1 MLEFELPTIVFL
13 FYIYIYKRVVG
24 EKPSNF
30 INWQNKEEK
39 WKKRSTYTL
48 KAAATFQEKM
58 ENNLINKFFLT
69 RANKKIAI
77 TNTQLQLR
85 NIICHTSIP
94 VSLNQS

>member
-1 MLEFELPTIVFL
+1 M
-13 FYIYIYKRVVG
+13 
-24 EKPSNF
+24 EK
-30 INWQNKEEK
+30 EK
-39 WKKRSTYTL
+39 YFSSIRAYTL

-77 TNTQLQLR
+77 TNSQLQLR

-94 VSLNQS
+94 VSLNRS